1 MNNFKYLILFVL
13 ILVVSMTSNV
23 KAQTSENSSSYTVE
37 EIIVTARKRSESIQ
51 DVPVAV
57 SALSVEQVERGNIQ
71 RVQDLEK
78 LAPNVEMYDMAF
90 GGGGMSAAIR
100 GLSFDDLEKTFEPTV
115 GTVIDGV
122 FAASNSGTDLD
133 LFDLES
139 VEILRGPQGTIFGRN
154 TIGGVISINRTKPT
168 RELGVKFKTDIEEDN
183 TSDVKLVVNMPLGDN
198 GGIKVTGRRLQSDS
212 FAFNVTRNEREKL
225 RDLTAASVVVDFDP
239 AENINVN
246 FTFDNYNDNS
256 QHNLLNITEF
266 YINKLGA
273 PQGVF
278 ALLGQGN
285 ATSGALSKE
294 NDYMTVYSAEGF
306 YSGIQGNNMSLRV
319 EWELDD
325 HVLKLISGN
334 NDFAELMDICSW
346 GSAGAVV
353 TPNCVFPVV
362 RDQTYEQTSHEIQ
375 LVSDKDGPLNYV
387 LGFYTIETE
396 ANMDSGPVQNFRSV
410 QDAEA
415 WAIFGDMSYDLS
427 DLWTLSLG
435 VRYTEEE
442 KDFNIK
448 TFASYDNKV
457 ARTPTVL
464 DLTRNF
470 TDENIQH
477 KVVIQRNTDFG
488 MVYLSHSTGFR
499 SGGFNARGTTPE
511 SVGPFGSEEVE
522 TIELGLRSELLD
534 NRLILNI
541 TAFTNDYT
549 DKQETIVTP
558 GDGTIVVDGVPQN
571 CGTTCTFVR
580 NAGEVAIDGLE
591 IEGTYLSLIHI

>member
-1 MNNFKYLILFVL
+1 
-13 ILVVSMTSNV
+13 
-23 KAQTSENSSSYTVE
+23 
-37 EIIVTARKRSESIQ
+37 
-51 DVPVAV
+51 
-57 SALSVEQVERGNIQ
+57 
-71 RVQDLEK
+71 
-78 LAPNVEMYDMAF
+78 
-90 GGGGMSAAIR
+90 MSAAIR

-294 NDYMTVYSAEGF
+294 NDYMTV
-306 YSGIQGNNMSLRV
+306 
-319 EWELDD
+319 
-325 HVLKLISGN
+325 
-334 NDFAELMDICSW
+334 
-346 GSAGAVV
+346 
-353 TPNCVFPVV
+353 
-362 RDQTYEQTSHEIQ
+362 
-375 LVSDKDGPLNYV
+375 
-387 LGFYTIETE
+387 
-396 ANMDSGPVQNFRSV
+396 
-410 QDAEA
+410 
-415 WAIFGDMSYDLS
+415 
-427 DLWTLSLG
+427 
-435 VRYTEEE
+435 
-442 KDFNIK
+442 
-448 TFASYDNKV
+448 
-457 ARTPTVL
+457 
-464 DLTRNF
+464 
-470 TDENIQH
+470 
-477 KVVIQRNTDFG
+477 
-488 MVYLSHSTGFR
+488 
-499 SGGFNARGTTPE
+499 
-511 SVGPFGSEEVE
+511 
-522 TIELGLRSELLD
+522 
-534 NRLILNI
+534 
-541 TAFTNDYT
+541 
-549 DKQETIVTP
+549 
-558 GDGTIVVDGVPQN
+558 
-571 CGTTCTFVR
+571 
-580 NAGEVAIDGLE
+580 
-591 IEGTYLSLIHI
+591 